1 MNFLKQLIKSKTVK
15 NAGWLICGRIIQM
28 AINFFVGIYTTRFLG
43 PSNFGLINY
52 ASAYTGFFASVC
64 TLGIN
69 SVIVK
74 ELVNNREKEGTVL
87 GTSIVL
93 KIISSFLSAISI
105 VCIVSV
111 VDDGEPM
118 TLAVVALCTLG
129 MIFNVFETFNYWFQ
143 SKLKSK
149 VTAIATL
156 VGYLIAAIYRVFL
169 IVTGKSVVFFAF
181 ACCFRHLR
189 HHADR

>member
-74 ELVNNREKEGTVL
+74 ELVNNREKEGEIL
-87 GTSIVL
+87 I
-93 KIISSFLSAISI
+93 A
-105 VCIVSV
+105 
-111 VDDGEPM
+111 
-118 TLAVVALCTLG
+118 
-129 MIFNVFETFNYWFQ
+129 Q
-143 SKLKSK
+143 SKLLRRFAKIKEMEEGIREVSK
-149 VTAIATL
+149 
-156 VGYLIAAIYRVFL
+156 
-169 IVTGKSVVFFAF
+169 GKDQKKLTCVKI
-181 ACCFRHLR
+181 RR
-189 HHADR
+189 R

>member
-28 AINFFVGIYTTRFLG
+28 AINFFCRNIYDSLSRTFKFWFNKLCKRIYRFFCFGMHTR
-43 PSNFGLINY
+43 
-52 ASAYTGFFASVC
+52 
-64 TLGIN
+64 IN

-143 SKLKSK
+143 SKPEIKGDGDRDIGRISDCGDIPRLFDRDGEKRCFFCICN
-149 VTAIATL
+149 IA
-156 VGYLIAAIYRVFL
+156 
-169 IVTGKSVVFFAF
+169 
-181 ACCFRHLR
+181 
-189 HHADR
+189 

>member
-1 MNFLKQLIKSKTVK
+1 M
-15 NAGWLICGRIIQM
+15 
-28 AINFFVGIYTTRFLG
+28 
-43 PSNFGLINY
+43 
-52 ASAYTGFFASVC
+52 
-64 TLGIN
+64 
-69 SVIVK
+69 
-74 ELVNNREKEGTVL
+74 NNREKEGTVL

-156 VGYLIAAIYRVFL
+156 VGYLIAAIYRVF
-169 IVTGKSVVFFAF
+169 
-181 ACCFRHLR
+181 
-189 HHADR
+189 

>member
-1 MNFLKQLIKSKTVK
+1 
-15 NAGWLICGRIIQM
+15 M

-111 VDDGEPM
+111 VDD
-118 TLAVVALCTLG
+118 L
-129 MIFNVFETFNYWFQ
+129 
-143 SKLKSK
+143 S
-149 VTAIATL
+149 
-156 VGYLIAAIYRVFL
+156 LIHI
-169 IVTGKSVVFFAF
+169 
-181 ACCFRHLR
+181 
-189 HHADR
+189 